1 MAHHPTS
8 SPTSSARP
16 FDVLHLSAGCWA
28 HGGGLSEVVAH
39 VALEQA
45 RAGKH
50 VGVVFLDDAPEHP
63 LLAQCRAE
71 GVEVFPVHRVLRD
84 PFFFS
89 FALAKRLPAL
99 LRRCTFLHLH
109 GFWTF
114 PILLGGI
121 CARRFACPYALSPHG
136 ALCALARQ
144 PVPIYKRLFL
154 RLVGRSILK
163 RATWLHATSDA
174 EAEDLRARLGEACP
188 PIRVVPNGVDGEL
201 FDATPEQTRIK
212 SFLFLGRLHPQKGI
226 DLLLKAWQSAHL
238 EGWRLLMAGA
248 EDGFRPVPLPGVE
261 WLGFVEGE
269 AKARLLKSASCLV
282 LPSYSE
288 NYGIAVA
295 EALWCRTPVI
305 CTTGT
310 PWTQLGDTCVP
321 PKVDA
326 LATALRNF
334 ATQPLE
340 THTRAFAPHFATIRA
355 QSSWQTLSRS
365 LLP

>member
-1 MAHHPTS
+1 MAPQPSS

-50 VGVVFLDDAPEHP
+50 VVVVFLDDAPEHP

-71 GVEVFPVHRVLRD
+71 GVEVIPVHRTLRD

-89 FALAKRLPAL
+89 FALIKRLPAL
-99 LRRCTFLHLH
+99 LRRCAFLHLH

-121 CARRFACPYALSPHG
+121 CARRLARPYALSPHG
-136 ALCALARQ
+136 ALCALARH
-144 PVPIYKRLFL
+144 PVPLSKRLFL
-154 RLVGRSILK
+154 HLVGRSILAH
-163 RATWLHATSDA
+163 ATWLHATSDA
-174 EAEDLRARLGEACP
+174 EAEDLRVRLGEACP

-201 FDATPEQTRIK
+201 FDATPEQTRTK
-212 SFLFLGRLHPQKGI
+212 TFLFLGRLHPQKGI
-226 DLLLKAWQSAHL
+226 DLLLKAWQSANL
-238 EGWRLLMAGA
+238 EGWRLFIAGA
-248 EDGFRPVPLPGVE
+248 EDGFRPIPLPGVE

-269 AKARLLKSASCLV
+269 AKAKLIKSASCLV

-310 PWTQLGDTCVP
+310 PWTQLGDYCVP
-321 PKVDA
+321 PTVDA
-326 LATALRNF
+326 LTTALRNF
-334 ATQPLE
+334 ATTSPE
-340 THTRAFAPHFATIRA
+340 THNLAFAQHFASIRTH
-355 QSSWQTLSRS
+355 SSWQTISRS